1 MFALREFLLESM
13 ERLKARKVEL
23 VNPSGV
29 NVKPGQLISVWSVA
43 ADTFK
48 TCKRQWQ
55 NRYLHFE
62 IKPLYI
68 ISMVVKIQV
77 TEKPKFNLASTLI
90 SMLNLRHQCLRNQN
104 LTVFRPCMQTYYFH
118 WCDLLT
124 LWIGKSKSQ
133 VFQQVAGSHVRHLN
147 IVYNL
152 YSGLIFLHWL
162 CDVYL
167 WGSNPTTW
175 NITIL
180 ISSLFWLSGYIIE
193 MNNAWWQILVENIR
207 VMRFFKWMYLW
218 RNHNALTLTSD
229 FKVM

>member
-23 VNPSGV
+23 VKPSGV

-90 SMLNLRHQCLRNQN
+90 SMLNLRHQ
-104 LTVFRPCMQTYYFH
+104 TYYFH

-147 IVYNL
+147 IVYHL

-180 ISSLFWLSGYIIE
+180 ISSLFWLSGYISSRWI
-193 MNNAWWQILVENIR
+193 MHDGKYW
-207 VMRFFKWMYLW
+207 
-218 RNHNALTLTSD
+218 
-229 FKVM
+229 